1 LALFFSPILRVATYS
16 VLGKGSFDHGTIDA
30 QEGIS
35 KVLEANQQILNVV
48 YADLVGLRK
57 TDTGRTGMTA
67 EQVCNSRML
76 VNQAAIAV
84 AALLCAQ

>member
-1 LALFFSPILRVATYS
+1 MREKCDPQKSLFHIMPQNAISEEL
-16 VLGKGSFDHGTIDA
+16 
-30 QEGIS
+30 EGIS

-48 YADLVGLRK
+48 YADLVGQRK